1 MNPIARVNALSK
13 NRDCGSKPNRALAF
27 IAMLVT
33 TGLFPT
39 LASANATEE
48 SLPRPPVT
56 ANAAP
61 SVRFQNGRL
70 SLQATQSSWK
80 DVLDAIQAQTG
91 IRFHHAYPFQGSVS
105 ASFTGLSVG
114 QALARLFGPEAGFIF
129 RHPPNGSGSP
139 STPNEVWIL
148 GQLKEGGSAS
158 ARHGAHASAH
168 GAIPIPQEQPSR
180 GESEGDA
187 SGSMLDENDVIQH
200 YTKMAEHDDPAV
212 RIEAVSA
219 LGQSGKSDEPEVHN
233 TLDAALSDKD
243 PSVRRAAFQGLASR
257 GGPEAMGS
265 LWQAL
270 EDPDPGVRIMA
281 VESVA
286 PGKEGEALLEEA
298 LSDADEIVRVMA
310 AERLKQISN

>member
-1 MNPIARVNALSK
+1 MNPVARVNALSK

-27 IAMLVT
+27 GVMLVT
-33 TGLFPT
+33 TGLLTT

-48 SLPRPPVT
+48 ALSRPPVT
-56 ANAAP
+56 VDAAP
-61 SVRFQNGRL
+61 SVRFENGRL

-91 IRFHHAYPFQGSVS
+91 IRFHHAHPFQGSVS
-105 ASFTGLSVG
+105 ASFTGLSIG

-129 RHPPNGSGSP
+129 RHPPNWSGSP
-139 STPNEVWIL
+139 STPKEVWIL
-148 GQLKEGGSAS
+148 AELKERRGESVPDGVRAPSH
-158 ARHGAHASAH
+158 RV
-168 GAIPIPQEQPSR
+168 IPIPEEQPSR

-200 YTKMAEHDDPAV
+200 YTKMAEHDDPAM
-212 RIEAVSA
+212 RAEAVSA
-219 LGQSGKSDEPEVHN
+219 LGQSGKRDEPEVRII
-233 TLDAALSDKD
+233 LDAALSDKD
-243 PSVRRAAFQGLASR
+243 PSVRRAAFQGLASL

-265 LWQAL
+265 LWRAL
-270 EDPDPGVRIMA
+270 EDPDPGVRILA

-298 LSDADEIVRVMA
+298 LSDADETVRVMA
-310 AERLKQISN
+310 SERLKQASN

>member
-27 IAMLVT
+27 VAMLVT
-33 TGLFPT
+33 TGLLTT

-48 SLPRPPVT
+48 ALSRHPVT
-56 ANAAP
+56 VDAAP
-61 SVRFQNGRL
+61 SVRFENGRL

-80 DVLDAIQAQTG
+80 DVLDAIQARTG

-129 RHPPNGSGSP
+129 RYPANGSGSP
-139 STPNEVWIL
+139 STPKEVWIL
-148 GQLKEGGSAS
+148 GQLKEGGRES
-158 ARHGAHASAH
+158 ARHGAHAPAH
-168 GAIPIPQEQPSR
+168 GAIPIPEEQPSTV
-180 GESEGDA
+180 ESEGDA

-200 YTKMAEHDDPAV
+200 YTKMAEHDDPAM
-212 RIEAVSA
+212 RAEAVSA
-219 LGQSGKSDEPEVHN
+219 LGQSGKSDEPEVHI

-243 PSVRRAAFQGLASR
+243 PSVRGAAFQALASR
-257 GGPEAMGS
+257 GGPEAMGQ

-270 EDPDPGVRIMA
+270 EDPDPGVRIVA
-281 VESVA
+281 VDSVA
-286 PGKEGEALLEEA
+286 PGKEGEALLEAA
-298 LSDADEIVRVMA
+298 LSDADETVRAMA
-310 AERLKQISN
+310 AERLKQGSN